1 MQGLPQ
7 NARNLQE
14 KNEVNYGRKDGKRK
28 VVFNLSHRGGR
39 KRIPVDIELQ
49 PNELTKD
56 RNGNL
61 KVKSDEKAYEIEREM
76 QKYTEKLHQLRKETA
91 GVDVTVERVYDYL
104 MAKDKAEDIEFF
116 TFADSWLNRSDIKG
130 KKNYITTLNS
140 LERHV
145 GMRFLPFS
153 RLTYSFLCDYSDS
166 LKDRPRAQSLY
177 LGAIRHIY
185 KQAQLEYN
193 TDTKMVLSP
202 MLFER
207 FKVPKQQM
215 KGQRSIELEHL
226 RRIVSYQAT
235 GRAGLARDC
244 FVLSFLTMGMNSAD
258 MYDKDAKMKNGRI
271 CYHRKKVRDR
281 RADEAYIEVDV
292 LPQTTSIVRKY
303 KGKSRLFDF
312 YTRYADEAQFNRAI
326 NVGLNKVEEDINNEI
341 TKENKKRKEK
351 IPLIQNLQFYQA
363 RHTWASIARNDL
375 RIDKYTVNDALCHV
389 DKEMR
394 VTDLYIKK
402 DFTLVNE
409 ANKKV
414 VDFVYSDK
422 SGTK

>member
-1 MQGLPQ
+1 MAKLTFSF
-7 NARNLQE
+7 
-14 KNEVNYGRKDGKRK
+14 EVPRKDGQRK

-39 KRIPVDIELQ
+39 KRIPVDIELS
-49 PNELTKD
+49 PAEMTKD
-56 RNGNL
+56 KYGNL
-61 KVKSDEKAYEIEREM
+61 KVKSATKSLEIDREM
-76 QKYTEKLHQLRKETA
+76 QRYNEKLHQILKDNI
-91 GVDVTVERVYDYL
+91 GIDLTVEDIYQRL
-104 MAKDKAEDIEFF
+104 IKKDSPQEIEFF
-116 TFADSWLNRSDIKG
+116 SFADRWLERSDIKG
-130 KKNYITTLNS
+130 KKNYITMLNS
-140 LERHV
+140 LEKHIGVRC
-145 GMRFLPFS
+145 LPFS
-153 RLTYSFLCDYSDS
+153 SITYPFLCSYSDS
-166 LKDRPRAQSLY
+166 LKDKPRAQSLY
-177 LGAIRHIY
+177 LGGIRHIY
-185 KQAQLEYN
+185 KQAMLEYN

-207 FKVPKQQM
+207 FKVPKQQL
-215 KGQRSIELEHL
+215 KGQRAIELEHL
-226 RRIVSYQAT
+226 KRIISYSGT

-281 RADEAYIEVDV
+281 RTDEAYIEVDV

-341 TKENKKRKEK
+341 TKDNKKRKEK

-375 RIDKYTVNDALCHV
+375 HIDKYTVNDALCHV

>member
-1 MQGLPQ
+1 MAKLTISF
-7 NARNLQE
+7 
-14 KNEVNYGRKDGKRK
+14 EVPRKDGKRK

-39 KRIPVDIELQ
+39 KRIPVDIELL

-56 RNGNL
+56 KNGNL

-104 MAKDKAEDIEFF
+104 MAKEKAEDIDFF

-130 KKNYITTLNS
+130 KKNYITMLNS

-177 LGAIRHIY
+177 LGAVRHIY

-193 TDTKMVLSP
+193 NDTKMVLSP

-226 RRIVSYQAT
+226 RRIIRYQAT

-281 RADEAYIEVDV
+281 RTDEAYIEVDV

>member
-1 MQGLPQ
+1 MAKLTISF
-7 NARNLQE
+7 
-14 KNEVNYGRKDGKRK
+14 EVPRKDGKRK

-39 KRIPVDIELQ
+39 KRIPVDIELL

-61 KVKSDEKAYEIEREM
+61 KVKSDVKAYEIEREL
-76 QKYTEKLHQLRKETA
+76 QRYTERLHLLHRENA
-91 GVDVTVERVYDYL
+91 GIDLTVDDVYSFL
-104 MAKDKAEDIEFF
+104 MAKDKPDEIEFF
-116 TFADSWLNRSDIKG
+116 AFAERWLNRSDIKG
-130 KKNYITTLNS
+130 KKNYVTMLNS
-140 LERHV
+140 LENHI

-153 RLTYSFLCDYSDS
+153 NLTYSFLCDYSDS

-207 FKVPKQQM
+207 FKVPKQQL
-215 KGQRSIELEHL
+215 KGQRAIELEHL
-226 RRIVSYQAT
+226 RRIIDYQAT

-281 RADEAYIEVDV
+281 RTDEAYIEVDV

-422 SGTK
+422 SGKK

>member
-1 MQGLPQ
+1 MAKLTISF
-7 NARNLQE
+7 
-14 KNEVNYGRKDGKRK
+14 EVPRKDGKRK

-226 RRIVSYQAT
+226 RRIINYQAT

-312 YTRYADEAQFNRAI
+312 YTKYADEAQFNRAI
-326 NVGLNKVEEDINNEI
+326 NVGLNKVEEYINNEI

>member
-1 MQGLPQ
+1 MAKLTISF
-7 NARNLQE
+7 
-14 KNEVNYGRKDGKRK
+14 EVPRKDGKRK

-226 RRIVSYQAT
+226 RRIISYQAT

-281 RADEAYIEVDV
+281 RTDEAYIEVDV
-292 LPQTTSIVRKY
+292 LPQTASIVRKY

-375 RIDKYTVNDALCHV
+375 HIDKYTVNDALCHV

-402 DFTLVNE
+402 DFSIINE

>member
-1 MQGLPQ
+1 MAKLTISF
-7 NARNLQE
+7 
-14 KNEVNYGRKDGKRK
+14 EVPRKDGKRK

-91 GVDVTVERVYDYL
+91 GVEVTVERVYDYL

-153 RLTYSFLCDYSDS
+153 RLTYSFLCDYLDS

-226 RRIVSYQAT
+226 RRIISYQAT

-292 LPQTTSIVRKY
+292 LPLTTSIVRKY